1 MNIKNEGLRIL
12 KKQKIKII
20 SNDDDVVWTAINAF
34 GDDVRLLNHT
44 IQEQFL
50 MNYESTAIRQ

>member
-20 SNDDDVVWTAINAF
+20 SNDDDVVWITINAF
-34 GDDVRLLNHT
+34 GEDVRLLNHK
-44 IQEQFL
+44 IQEQSL
-50 MNYESTAIRQ
+50 MNYESTAFRQ